1 MSSRI
6 GIMQGRL
13 SKPINNKIQSFP
25 VNTWE
30 NEFYLAKDIGFELIE
45 WVLDENIE
53 DNPILS
59 KKHFSKINIIKK
71 QTGININSIC
81 CDYFMKNSLSRNS
94 ESYRKKNLEILNFL
108 IEESCPLNN
117 IKIIDLPLVGEASLK
132 KKKNSEDYK
141 NIFLKLEKKI
151 LDNNLMIAL
160 ETDLNPNALRDFL
173 KSFNENA
180 VTMTYDM
187 GNSVFLGFEAKKEF
201 SCYGKLISNV
211 HIKDCTPR
219 DYTVQLG
226 DGNVN
231 FNEIFFLLKKNNY
244 KADFILQAARGED
257 DFQIAKKQ
265 FQFAKKY
272 VEKYFL

>member
-1 MSSRI
+1 MSFRI

-117 IKIIDLPLVGEASLK
+117 IKIIDFPLLGEASLK
-132 KKKNSEDYK
+132 KKKNLEDYK

-151 LDNNLMIAL
+151 LDNNLTIAL

-187 GNSVFLGFEAKKEF
+187 GDSVFLGFEAKKEF

-211 HIKDCTPR
+211 HIKDCTLR

>member
-151 LDNNLMIAL
+151 LDNNLTIAL

-180 VTMTYDM
+180 VTVNYDM
-187 GNSVFLGFEAKKEF
+187 GNSAFWEFETKKEF

-211 HIKDCTPR
+211 HIKDCTLR

>member
-1 MSSRI
+1 MSPRI

-13 SKPINNKIQSFP
+13 SKPLNGKIQSFP
-25 VNTWE
+25 VNSWE
-30 NEFYLAKDIGFELIE
+30 NEFYLAKDIGFKLIE

-117 IKIIDLPLVGEASLK
+117 IKIIDFPLLGEASLK

>member
-117 IKIIDLPLVGEASLK
+117 IKIIDFPLLGEASLK
-132 KKKNSEDYK
+132 KKKNLEDYK

-151 LDNNLMIAL
+151 LDNNLTIAL

-211 HIKDCTPR
+211 HIKDCTLR

>member
-117 IKIIDLPLVGEASLK
+117 IKIIDFPLLGEASLK
-132 KKKNSEDYK
+132 KKKNLEDYK

-151 LDNNLMIAL
+151 LDNNLTIAL

-187 GNSVFLGFEAKKEF
+187 GDSVFLGFEAKKEF

>member
-1 MSSRI
+1 
-6 GIMQGRL
+6 MQGRL

-117 IKIIDLPLVGEASLK
+117 IKIIDFPLLGEASLK
-132 KKKNSEDYK
+132 KKKNLEDYK

-151 LDNNLMIAL
+151 LDNNLTIAL

-187 GNSVFLGFEAKKEF
+187 GDSVFLGFEAKKEF

-211 HIKDCTPR
+211 HIKDCTLR

>member
-151 LDNNLMIAL
+151 LDNNLTIAL

-180 VTMTYDM
+180 VTVNYDM
-187 GNSVFLGFEAKKEF
+187 GNSVFWEFETKKEF

-211 HIKDCTPR
+211 HIKDCTLR

>member
-117 IKIIDLPLVGEASLK
+117 IKIIDFPLLGEASLK
-132 KKKNSEDYK
+132 KKKNLEDYK

-151 LDNNLMIAL
+151 LDNNLTIAL

-187 GNSVFLGFEAKKEF
+187 GDSVFLGFEAKKEF

-211 HIKDCTPR
+211 HIKDCTLR

>member
-1 MSSRI
+1 MSFRI

-117 IKIIDLPLVGEASLK
+117 IKIIDFPLLGEASLK
-132 KKKNSEDYK
+132 KKKNLEDYK

-151 LDNNLMIAL
+151 LDNNLTIAL

-211 HIKDCTPR
+211 HIKDCTLR

>member
-160 ETDLNPNALRDFL
+160 ETDLEPNKLKDFL
-173 KSFNENA
+173 KNFNKKT
-180 VTMTYDM
+180 VTVNYDM
-187 GNSVFLGFEAKKEF
+187 GNSAYWKFDTEQEFL
-201 SCYGKLISNV
+201 CYGQLISNV

-231 FNEIFFLLKKNNY
+231 FNEVFYLLKKNNY
-244 KADFILQAARGED
+244 KADFILQAARGEND
-257 DFQIAKKQ
+257 ILTAKKQ
-265 FQFAKKY
+265 LDFVQAY
-272 VEKYFL
+272 ISKYFQ

>member
-180 VTMTYDM
+180 VTVNYDM
-187 GNSVFLGFEAKKEF
+187 GNSAFWEFETKKEF

>member
-151 LDNNLMIAL
+151 LDNNLTIAL

-187 GNSVFLGFEAKKEF
+187 GDSVFLGFEAKKEF

-211 HIKDCTPR
+211 HIKDCTLR

>member
-1 MSSRI
+1 
-6 GIMQGRL
+6 MQGRL

-117 IKIIDLPLVGEASLK
+117 IKIIDFPLLGEASLK
-132 KKKNSEDYK
+132 KKKNLEDYK

-180 VTMTYDM
+180 VTVNYDM
-187 GNSVFLGFEAKKEF
+187 GNSAFWEFETKKEF

>member
-1 MSSRI
+1 MSFRI

-132 KKKNSEDYK
+132 KKKNLEDYK

-151 LDNNLMIAL
+151 LDNNLTIAL

-211 HIKDCTPR
+211 HIKDCTLR

>member
-1 MSSRI
+1 MSFRI

-151 LDNNLMIAL
+151 LDNNLTIAL

-180 VTMTYDM
+180 VTVNYDM
-187 GNSVFLGFEAKKEF
+187 GNSAFWEFETKKEF

>member
-180 VTMTYDM
+180 VTVNYDM
-187 GNSVFLGFEAKKEF
+187 GNSAFWEFETKKEF

-211 HIKDCTPR
+211 HIKDCTLR